1 MSNRKRT
8 VIIIAII
15 LASIAVSFIANF
27 IISMHQSNAYPI
39 KYSKIVEKYASEFNV
54 PEYIIYAIIKTES
67 NFDPDLKSESGALGL
82 MQMIPKTFKFISSG
96 KHLDED
102 TAFEEL
108 EDPDTAIRYGVY
120 YLRYLFNRFHKWN
133 TVFAAY
139 NAGEGTVSKWL
150 NDPKYSNE
158 KGELTKIPDSNVK
171 SYVNKVN
178 KAINY
183 YKDTYYR
190 NEVSVK

>member
-96 KHLDED
+96 IMGK
-102 TAFEEL
+102 
-108 EDPDTAIRYGVY
+108 PIR
-120 YLRYLFNRFHKWN
+120 
-133 TVFAAY
+133 
-139 NAGEGTVSKWL
+139 
-150 NDPKYSNE
+150 
-158 KGELTKIPDSNVK
+158 
-171 SYVNKVN
+171 NK
-178 KAINY
+178 
-183 YKDTYYR
+183 
-190 NEVSVK
+190 